1 MIASRVALG
10 VMRMDALDAA
20 DAARTVAV
28 AHDSG
33 IDYFDT
39 ADIYGFHDHAAHA
52 SSKRFGQAWKDA
64 GLDRS
69 TIFIQTKFGIDYSF
83 GENDGGANGYDFSA
97 KHLIDALDHELEA
110 LQTDYVDAVLL
121 HRIDTLFELNE
132 VAEAFD
138 ALESSGKVRH
148 FGVSNMGPWQ
158 IELLQSGLRQKLEIN
173 QLQFGLMHTQM
184 LDAEI
189 QFNMASD
196 PAADRTGGILPYSRL
211 KHMTIQAW
219 CPFQSG
225 TEYGPIHPRREQRHI
240 NIPRIRRQRAFPRAE
255 RRQQLTRLQPRAGK
269 PPVHDSRL
277 PFSAQR
283 HCRRSCHSLNRH
295 ASHRDGE
302 RYPAVADAAG
312 SARSP

>member
-1 MIASRVALG
+1 MP
-10 VMRMDALDAA
+10 A

-132 VAEAFD
+132 DAEASTRWNQ
-138 ALESSGKVRH
+138 AVKCVISESAIWARGRSNYCKAAFVRNWK
-148 FGVSNMGPWQ
+148 STNC
-158 IELLQSGLRQKLEIN
+158 S
-173 QLQFGLMHTQM
+173 
-184 LDAEI
+184 
-189 QFNMASD
+189 
-196 PAADRTGGILPYSRL
+196 
-211 KHMTIQAW
+211 
-219 CPFQSG
+219 
-225 TEYGPIHPRREQRHI
+225 
-240 NIPRIRRQRAFPRAE
+240 
-255 RRQQLTRLQPRAGK
+255 
-269 PPVHDSRL
+269 
-277 PFSAQR
+277 SA
-283 HCRRSCHSLNRH
+283 
-295 ASHRDGE
+295 
-302 RYPAVADAAG
+302 
-312 SARSP
+312 

>member
-1 MIASRVALG
+1 MKTQEIGQSGMIASRVALG

-196 PAADRTGGILPYSRL
+196 PAADRTGGILFTAEAYD
-211 KHMTIQAW
+211 H
-219 CPFQSG
+219 SG
-225 TEYGPIHPRREQRHI
+225 MVPIPIRHGI
-240 NIPRIRRQRAFPRAE
+240 RSVRRQRAFPRAE
-255 RRQQLTRLQPRAGK
+255 RRIDPSCRQIRF
-269 PPVHDSRL
+269 H
-277 PFSAQR
+277 AQR
-283 HCRRSCHSLNRH
+283 HCRRLDS
-295 ASHRDGE
+295 ASSR
-302 RYPAVADAAG
+302 RYPAVARLNDTGAHPPDG
-312 SARSP
+312 GRCRYRTRTP

>member
-1 MIASRVALG
+1 MKTQEIGQSGMIASRVALG

-110 LQTDYVDAVLL
+110 L
-121 HRIDTLFELNE
+121 
-132 VAEAFD
+132 
-138 ALESSGKVRH
+138 
-148 FGVSNMGPWQ
+148 
-158 IELLQSGLRQKLEIN
+158 
-173 QLQFGLMHTQM
+173 
-184 LDAEI
+184 
-189 QFNMASD
+189 
-196 PAADRTGGILPYSRL
+196 
-211 KHMTIQAW
+211 
-219 CPFQSG
+219 
-225 TEYGPIHPRREQRHI
+225 
-240 NIPRIRRQRAFPRAE
+240 
-255 RRQQLTRLQPRAGK
+255 
-269 PPVHDSRL
+269 
-277 PFSAQR
+277 
-283 HCRRSCHSLNRH
+283 
-295 ASHRDGE
+295 
-302 RYPAVADAAG
+302 
-312 SARSP
+312 

>member
-1 MIASRVALG
+1 MKTQEIGQSGMIASRVALG

-173 QLQFGLMHTQM
+173 RSATARWRPGPQTPTN
-184 LDAEI
+184 AV
-189 QFNMASD
+189 
-196 PAADRTGGILPYSRL
+196 TGGRCIRQPAIRWCEREMTRPLPLRRVFSVHTSQR
-211 KHMTIQAW
+211 
-219 CPFQSG
+219 QSMLCQS
-225 TEYGPIHPRREQRHI
+225 THDENNDT
-240 NIPRIRRQRAFPRAE
+240 NIPRITSE
-255 RRQQLTRLQPRAGK
+255 RR
-269 PPVHDSRL
+269 HI
-277 PFSAQR
+277 
-283 HCRRSCHSLNRH
+283 
-295 ASHRDGE
+295 E
-302 RYPAVADAAG
+302 RG
-312 SARSP
+312 N